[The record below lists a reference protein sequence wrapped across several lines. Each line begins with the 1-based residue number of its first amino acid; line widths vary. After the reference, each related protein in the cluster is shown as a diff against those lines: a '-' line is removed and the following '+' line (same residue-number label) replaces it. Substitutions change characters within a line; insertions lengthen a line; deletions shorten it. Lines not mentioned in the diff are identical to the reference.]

1 VRGQQKLFE
10 TAQWYDYLL
19 GFTVTVVLSYIGS
32 RIVPALGFFTIF
44 LAPIAG
50 MVIAEAAR
58 FTVRNRRSKRL
69 FQLIAVAAVLGSLPI
84 LLMTALTVLGL
95 MSRGGLGLLLGLV
108 WQGLYTFIV
117 TSTVY
122 YRMSGIQM
130 RA

>member
-1 VRGQQKLFE
+1 VRGQQKLFD

-19 GFTVTVVLSYIGS
+19 GFTVTVVLSFIGS
-32 RIVPALGFFTIF
+32 RIVPVLGFFTIF

-69 FQLIAVAAVLGSLPI
+69 FQLITVAAALGSLPI
-84 LLMTALTVLGL
+84 LMMTALSVLAF